1 MKRGTTFEQA
11 AAELEALLDTMAKEE
26 TGLEE
31 SIKLYAKAAEY
42 IAYCD
47 DLLKKAQ
54 LKVQEIEAGGVF
66 EQSTADF

>member
-1 MKRGTTFEQA
+1 MKRGTTLEQA

>member
-11 AAELEALLDTMAKEE
+11 ATELEALLDTMAKEE

-54 LKVQEIEAGGVF
+54 LKVQEIEAGGAF

>member
-66 EQSTADF
+66 EQSTAGF

>member
-11 AAELEALLDTMAKEE
+11 AAELEALLDTMAKDE

-54 LKVQEIEAGGVF
+54 MKVQEIEAGGVF

>member
-31 SIKLYAKAAEY
+31 SIKQYAKAAEY

>member
-47 DLLKKAQ
+47 DLLKKAK

>member
-1 MKRGTTFEQA
+1 MKRGTTFEQV

>member
-1 MKRGTTFEQA
+1 MRRGTTFEQA

>member
-1 MKRGTTFEQA
+1 MRRGTTFEQE

>member
-1 MKRGTTFEQA
+1 MKRGTTCEQA
-11 AAELEALLDTMAKEE
+11 AAELEALLDVMAKEE

-47 DLLKKAQ
+47 ELLQKAQ
-54 LKVQEIEAGGVF
+54 LKVEEIEAGGAF
-66 EQSTADF
+66 AQSDAEF

>member
-31 SIKLYAKAAEY
+31 SIKLYAKATEY

-47 DLLKKAQ
+47 DVLKKAQ

>member
-47 DLLKKAQ
+47 DLLTQAQ

>member
-66 EQSTADF
+66 EQTTADF